1 MWQTCQNFYGFF
13 GECDQRLIKL
23 EESDVHISKVV
34 NENQDLIQKELVRLN
49 EHLTERWS
57 HHDEELK
64 EMRNQFKEE
73 LKVTLDRER
82 AE

>member
-1 MWQTCQNFYGFF
+1 M
-13 GECDQRLIKL
+13 
-23 EESDVHISKVV
+23 HISKVV

-82 AE
+82 AEWRKDYTEQ